1 MQIYRSLPLG
11 GVGGGLFLI
20 TQLHHLHVFELR
32 SVDGEADEGAHL
44 VEAVVACRTGI
55 DVEHVEGLVI
65 LYLQDVRV
73 SADEEFGRAHHQAS
87 HNRGVVLPR
96 IATDVLHHHLG
107 LLHGEAEGLRIEPAD
122 FLSVNVAIHRP

>member
-32 SVDGEADEGAHL
+32 AIDGEADKGAHL

-55 DVEHVEGLVI
+55 DVEHVERLVV

-107 LLHGEAEGLRIEPAD
+107 LFHGEA
-122 FLSVNVAIHRP
+122 

>member
-1 MQIYRSLPLG
+1 MYEG
-11 GVGGGLFLI
+11 AFLI
-20 TQLHHLHVFELR
+20 TQLHHLHVLELGAI
-32 SVDGEADEGAHL
+32 DGEAHQRTHL
-44 VEAVVACRTGI
+44 VETIVACRTGI

-73 SADEEFGRAHHQAS
+73 SADEEFGWAHHQAS

-96 IATDVLHHHLG
+96 ITTDVLHHHLG

>member
-44 VEAVVACRTGI
+44 VESVVACRTGI

-73 SADEEFGRAHHQAS
+73 SADEEFGRAYHQAS

-122 FLSVNVAIHRP
+122 FLSVDVAIHRP